1 MVLGSKACLK
11 QFMVKTLSSTCLT
24 EKRLQKHYMHIAN
37 ILLESALTLK
47 LQQMLFSDGKE
58 NTKTPFDIMTAEYME
73 QIEIILSSDRDPLE
87 TANAELI
94 KKLDIWEY

>member
-1 MVLGSKACLK
+1 
-11 QFMVKTLSSTCLT
+11 
-24 EKRLQKHYMHIAN
+24 
-37 ILLESALTLK
+37 
-47 LQQMLFSDGKE
+47 MLFSDGKE
-58 NTKTPFDIMTAEYME
+58 NTITPFDIMTAEYME